1 MSETVWIDAELEE
14 ERQRAIEQNGELSGD
29 PAPGSF
35 YCHEALHMTSFL
47 CSSIDTELCGHPAIA
62 ANPEWH
68 RMAMS
73 AHQKLADLYQMIGC
87 AHHDASADPSPAL
100 SREGRGE

>member
-1 MSETVWIDAELEE
+1 MGETVWTDAEIEE

-29 PAPGSF
+29 AGPGSF

-47 CSSIDTELCGHPAIA
+47 CSSIDAELCSHPAIA

-68 RMAMS
+68 RMAMA
-73 AHQKLADLYQMIGC
+73 AHQKLADLYQMIGT
-87 AHHDASADPSPAL
+87 AHQEPAAQDPAH